1 MQGRYL
7 PREIAIYEGRRKIL
21 TASVDVVDGI
31 SATNPALVPPSD
43 LPASTTEK
51 VEIQASATTGMLVK
65 KNFPVYPQDAK
76 DARVSG
82 KVVLKA
88 VIGRDGGVHDL
99 KVLETPWP
107 SLAAS
112 ALWSVSQW
120 QYKPYTLN
128 GQPVEV
134 ETTINVIYALN

>member
-99 KVLETPWP
+99 KVL
-107 SLAAS
+107 
-112 ALWSVSQW
+112 
-120 QYKPYTLN
+120 
-128 GQPVEV
+128 
-134 ETTINVIYALN
+134 